1 MFIDPR
7 YLQLDDGASNDEDN
21 EDVQVEKL
29 KIIDIGGLMTMN
41 VNVLNKND
49 TLDIIIQFERSL
61 APMEKTLFRLQDA
74 MQEITNE
81 CKVGGIQLCDLHA
94 TTLLRIVASTIQNI
108 RLT

>member
-7 YLQLDDGASNDEDN
+7 YLQLDDGALNDEDN

-41 VNVLNKND
+41 VNVPD
-49 TLDIIIQFERSL
+49 TLDKIIQFERSF
-61 APMEKTLFRLQDA
+61 APMEKILFRLQDA

-94 TTLLRIVASTIQNI
+94 TTLLGIVASNIQNI

>member
-1 MFIDPR
+1 LCKNQAIVLLPSTDLIKENVIEYCGTCFQFNHGGFKAMFIDPR

-49 TLDIIIQFERSL
+49 TLDIII
-61 APMEKTLFRLQDA
+61 
-74 MQEITNE
+74 
-81 CKVGGIQLCDLHA
+81 
-94 TTLLRIVASTIQNI
+94 
-108 RLT
+108 